1 MDTLQNYDNLNN
13 AYKDNHVLMG
23 AYIGT
28 KQLYKT
34 HIWTNPDTDVALLG
48 KIDVDETPTGIYV
61 DNQDNIIVS
70 TGKNV
75 RKYNS
80 DGDILWKYDSSESIN
95 VLHINSNDDIYIGV
109 AGGYIRK
116 IRGSDG
122 VGAYEGFVSNVY
134 TVDYNYTVKDFC
146 FLDGDSKLVAITT
159 NGIYL
164 MSDNGS
170 SLVKESLLKSST
182 YYTNVCYN
190 NGHLYL
196 VNTPNGNAY
205 LESYTFKGT
214 ETTLPTYDWSYSTAA
229 TIKSMLVDR
238 QTGDIILGLLSGKNK
253 IEIIEPID
261 GKKVANSSE
270 ASNYT
275 SGITQ
280 DNVGNIYLFNNID
293 SIIKDNKLLSSTL
306 WSFKQSG
313 TVYSNS
319 YTSLAVDSHH
329 IVYVL
334 NTESALYKT
343 TNSIVKLQQKE
354 I

>member
-13 AYKDNHVLMG
+13 AYKNNHVLMG

-34 HIWTNPDTDVALLG
+34 HIWTNPDTDVSLLG

-61 DNQDNIIVS
+61 DNQDNIVVS

-80 DGDILWKYDSSESIN
+80 DGDVLWKYDGSGIID
-95 VLHINSNDDIYIGV
+95 VLHINSNDDIYIGTDS
-109 AGGYIRK
+109 GYIRK

-122 VGAYEGFVSNVY
+122 VGAYDGLVSNNAYSVE
-134 TVDYNYTVKDFC
+134 DFC
-146 FLDGDSKLVAITT
+146 FLDRDSKLVAITSD
-159 NGIYL
+159 GIYL

-170 SLVKESLLKSST
+170 SLVKESLLQRSI

-196 VNTPNGNAY
+196 VNTQNGNAY
-205 LESYTFKGT
+205 LKSYTFKGT
-214 ETTLPTYDWSYSTAA
+214 ETTLPTYDWSYSTSD

-238 QTGDIILGLLSGKNK
+238 QTGDIILGLLYGKNK
-253 IEIIEPID
+253 IEIIEPIE
-261 GKKVANSSE
+261 GKKVAYSSE
-270 ASNYT
+270 VASYT
-275 SGITQ
+275 AGITQ
-280 DNVGNIYLFNNID
+280 DNVGNIYLFNNSN
-293 SIIKDNKLLSSTL
+293 SIIKYNKFLSSTL

-313 TVYSNS
+313 TVYSK
-319 YTSLAVDSHH
+319 YYHSLAVDSHY
-329 IVYVL
+329 IVYVM
-334 NTESALYKT
+334 NTDSATNET

-354 I
+354 IY

>member
-1 MDTLQNYDNLNN
+1 MDTLQNYNNLNN

-61 DNQDNIIVS
+61 DSQDNIIVS
-70 TGKNV
+70 TGRNV

-80 DGDILWKYDSSESIN
+80 DGDILWKYEGPGTID
-95 VLHINSNDDIYIGV
+95 VLHINSNDDIYIGDV
-109 AGGYIRK
+109 GGYIRK

-122 VGAYEGFVSNVY
+122 VHAYETLVHTS
-134 TVDYNYTVKDFC
+134 TVITDFC
-146 FLDGDSKLVAITT
+146 FLDEDSKLVATT
-159 NGIYL
+159 NYGAHL

-170 SLVKESLLKSST
+170 SLVTKSVFNTDIAYKS
-182 YYTNVCYN
+182 VCYN

-196 VNTPNGNAY
+196 AYNDSSGTPKMR
-205 LESYTFKGT
+205 SYTFKGT
-214 ETTLPTYDWSYSTAA
+214 ETKLPTHDWEYSPQGT
-229 TIKSMLVDR
+229 TKSMLVDR
-238 QTGDIILGLLSGKNK
+238 QTGDIILGLLYGKNK
-253 IEIIEPID
+253 IEIIEPIE
-261 GKKVANSSE
+261 GKKLAYSSE
-270 ASNYT
+270 ATNYIA
-275 SGITQ
+275 GITQ
-280 DNVGNIYLFNNID
+280 DNVGNIYLFNNTE
-293 SIIKDNKLLSSTL
+293 SIIKYNKLLSSKL

-313 TVYSNS
+313 TVYSNV
-319 YTSLAVDSHH
+319 YTSSLAVDSHY
-329 IVYVL
+329 IVYVI
-334 NTESALYKT
+334 NTDSNTYKT

>member
-48 KIDVDETPTGIYV
+48 KIDVDENPTGIYV
-61 DNQDNIIVS
+61 DSQDNIIVS

-80 DGDILWKYDSSESIN
+80 DGDILWKYKGSENITA
-95 VLHINSNDDIYIGV
+95 LHINSNDDIYIGD
-109 AGGYIRK
+109 AGGSIRK

-122 VGAYEGFVSNVY
+122 VGTYGVLLY
-134 TVDYNYTVKDFC
+134 TSSSVKDFC
-146 FLDGDSKLVAITT
+146 FLDGDSKLVATT
-159 NGIYL
+159 TSGIYL

-170 SLVKESLLKSST
+170 SLVKKSLLKSSR

-196 VNTPNGNAY
+196 VNTPNGNTY

-214 ETTLPTYDWSYSTAA
+214 ETTLPTQDWDYSAGGS
-229 TIKSMLVDR
+229 IESMLVDR
-238 QTGDIILGLLSGKNK
+238 QTGDIILGLLYGHSK
-253 IEIIEPID
+253 IEIIEPIE
-261 GKKVANSSE
+261 GKKVAYSSE
-270 ASNYT
+270 ASGYLA
-275 SGITQ
+275 GITQ
-280 DNVGNIYLFNNID
+280 DNVGNIYLFTAD
-293 SIIKDNKLLSSTL
+293 ESIIKYNKLLSSKL
-306 WSFKQSG
+306 WSFKQSV
-313 TVYSNS
+313 TTNDYVS
-319 YTSLAVDSHH
+319 TSLAVDSHY
-329 IVYVL
+329 IVYVR
-334 NTESALYKT
+334 NTDSAKT

>member
-61 DNQDNIIVS
+61 DSQDNIIVS

-80 DGDILWKYDSSESIN
+80 DGDILWKYDGSGTITA
-95 VLHINSNDDIYIGV
+95 LHINSNDDIYIGV
-109 AGGYIRK
+109 SEGYIRK

-122 VGAYEGFVSNVY
+122 VGAYGELVY
-134 TVDYNYTVKDFC
+134 IDAVIRDFC
-146 FLDGDSKLVAITT
+146 FLEGDSKLVATT
-159 NGIYL
+159 NKGVHL

-170 SLVKESLLKSST
+170 SLFIKSLLKSNSR
-182 YYTNVCYN
+182 YTNVCYN

-196 VNTPNGNAY
+196 IYNSSGVYTT
-205 LESYTFKGT
+205 LKSYTFKGT
-214 ETTLPTYDWSYSTAA
+214 ETTLPTQDWYYSLGK

-238 QTGDIILGLLSGKNK
+238 QTGDIILCLLSGSNK
-253 IEIIEPID
+253 IEIIDPIE
-261 GKKVANSSE
+261 GKKVAYSSE
-270 ASNYT
+270 ANNNMA
-275 SGITQ
+275 GIAQ
-280 DNVGNIYLFNNID
+280 DNVGNIYLFNKTE
-293 SIIKDNKLLSSTL
+293 SIIKYNKLLSSKS

-313 TVYSNS
+313 TVYSDV
-319 YTSLAVDSHH
+319 YTSLAVDSHY
-329 IVYVL
+329 IVYVM
-334 NTESALYKT
+334 NTDSNTNKT

>member
-13 AYKDNHVLMG
+13 AYKNNHVLMG

-61 DNQDNIIVS
+61 DSQDNIIVS
-70 TGKNV
+70 TGTNV

-80 DGDILWKYDSSESIN
+80 DGDILWKYTGSEHIN
-95 VLHINSNDDIYIGV
+95 VLHINSNDDIYIGDIE
-109 AGGYIRK
+109 GYIRK

-122 VGAYEGFVSNVY
+122 VGAYGTLEVNTSNVIR
-134 TVDYNYTVKDFC
+134 DFC
-146 FLDGDSKLVAITT
+146 FLDGDSKLVATT
-159 NGIYL
+159 NYGVYL

-170 SLVKESLLKSST
+170 SLVKKSSLT
-182 YYTNVCYN
+182 ASSAYTNVCYN

-196 VNTPNGNAY
+196 IYSSGSYYY
-205 LESYTFKGT
+205 LKSYTFKGT
-214 ETTLPTYDWSYSTAA
+214 ETTLPTQDWSYSPGSGR

-238 QTGDIILGLLSGKNK
+238 QTGDIILGLSVGRSK

-261 GKKVANSSE
+261 GKKVAYSSE
-270 ASNYT
+270 ALDSMA
-275 SGITQ
+275 GIAQ
-280 DNVGNIYLFNNID
+280 DNVGNIYLFND
-293 SIIKDNKLLSSTL
+293 TESIIKYNKFLSSKL
-306 WSFKQSG
+306 WSFEQSG
-313 TVYSNS
+313 TVHSDG
-319 YTSLAVDSHH
+319 YTSLAVDSHY
-329 IVYVL
+329 IVYVM
-334 NTESALYKT
+334 NTDNTTYRT

>member
-61 DNQDNIIVS
+61 DSQDNIIVS
-70 TGKNV
+70 TSKNV

-80 DGDILWKYDSSESIN
+80 DGDILWKYDGSGSIN
-95 VLHINSNDDIYIGV
+95 VLHINSNDDIYIGDTV
-109 AGGYIRK
+109 SIIRK

-122 VGAYEGFVSNVY
+122 VDAYKGATRDDVNSII
-134 TVDYNYTVKDFC
+134 KDFC
-146 FLDGDSKLVAITT
+146 FLDGDSKLVAVT
-159 NGIYL
+159 NAGVYL

-170 SLVKESLLKSST
+170 SLVTKSLLKSNSH
-182 YYTNVCYN
+182 YTNVCYN

-196 VNTPNGNAY
+196 IYNLNGNTR

-214 ETTLPTYDWSYSTAA
+214 ETTLPTQDWYYSAGG
-229 TIKSMLVDR
+229 TIESMLVDR
-238 QTGDIILGLLSGKNK
+238 QTGDIILGLSVGRSK
-253 IEIIEPID
+253 IEIIEPIE
-261 GKKVANSSE
+261 GKKITLSSE
-270 ASNYT
+270 ANGYLA
-275 SGITQ
+275 GITQ
-280 DNVGNIYLFNNID
+280 DNVGNIYLFTANQ
-293 SIIKDNKLLSSTL
+293 SIIKYNKLLSSKL
-306 WSFKQSG
+306 WSFEQSV
-313 TVYSNS
+313 TTNNFIS
-319 YTSLAVDSHH
+319 TRLAVDSHY
-329 IVYVL
+329 IVYVM
-334 NTESALYKT
+334 NTDSDTNKT